1 MPDPTSP
8 DPARSRFPWRE
19 VAVVFLLW
27 TSLVALMTSLVALST
42 NGLPTYEPRSTVAPG
57 QVPHFVCTADGDGR
71 ILRCVFSSIA
81 RRDYSTSSSS
91 STSSGAST
99 PPSSDA

>member
-1 MPDPTSP
+1 MTNPTSP
-8 DPARSRFPWRE
+8 DPTRSRFPWRE

-42 NGLPTYEPRSTVAPG
+42 NGLPTYEPRSTVGPA

-71 ILRCVFSSIA
+71 ILRCAFSSIA
-81 RRDYSTSSSS
+81 RRDDSASSWT

-99 PPSSDA
+99 PPFSDA